1 MPDTTVPAAPAT
13 PPSAPAAAP
22 LGVEIPDDLGQI
34 LLTIRTLESGGRY
47 DAPPN
52 KGRAS
57 GAYQFIASTWN
68 NYAGYPHAYLAPPA
82 IQDERALSDVRSIL
96 WTWKGDVSMV
106 PVIWYYPKAAR
117 QPELMDQVPLPQY
130 GNRLTV
136 REYQRRWLEVLA
148 FITGDPSAFR
158 LALAPPGLEFLSG
171 LPPVVERIPLA
182 LEQIAFPVL
191 GGAVVAPPQP
201 CADES
206 CATGTAAIVYGQ
218 KLQPVLAAVDGVVTA
233 VEYGDPVSGAV
244 TLTLTDIAG
253 RRFHYAGF
261 NDDNHGTVDGDADHS
276 LRFTALGRVGTK
288 VRAGQILGFL
298 GDTDPM
304 PGDENRGAPTQP
316 VWPHLRLTIFDRDGT
331 RLDADRLVVDAQR
344 AQACHVGIGPWSVP
358 ADERLRTTDDSAS
371 ARRADVDVDAILNGG
386 WLLRADGTVTA
397 RGRSALILAPEGCE
411 WAPDDSFGPGAS
423 GNQPPEGWDADFDV
437 PIRYLVSGAL
447 SSGAFTPAG
456 PLRPG

>member
-1 MPDTTVPAAPAT
+1 MR
-13 PPSAPAAAP
+13 
-22 LGVEIPDDLGQI
+22 IPHDLGQI

-52 KGRAS
+52 RGRAS

-68 NYAGYPHAYLAPPA
+68 NHAGYPHAYLAPPA
-82 IQDERALSDVRSIL
+82 IQDERALADVRSIL

-117 QPELMDQVPLPQY
+117 DPALMDEVPLPQF

-136 REYQRRWLEVLA
+136 REYQRRWLEVLT

-158 LALAPPGLEFLSG
+158 LALAPPGLQFLSG
-171 LPPVVERIPLA
+171 LPPTVQRNPLA
-182 LEQIAFPVL
+182 LERIAFPVL

-201 CADES
+201 CADEA
-206 CATGTAAIVYGQ
+206 CAVGTEAIVYGQ
-218 KLQPVLAAVDGVVTA
+218 KLQPVLAAADGVVTA
-233 VEYGDPVSGAV
+233 IEYGDPVSGAV
-244 TLTLTDIAG
+244 TLTLTDTAG

-261 NDDNHGTVDGDADHS
+261 NDDTQGTVDGAADPS

-288 VRAGQILGFL
+288 VRAGQIIGFL

-304 PGDENRGAPTQP
+304 PGDENRGATTEA
-316 VWPHLRLTIFDRDGT
+316 VWPHLRLTIFDHDGT
-331 RLDADRLVVDAQR
+331 RLDADLLVLAAQR

-358 ADERLRTTDDSAS
+358 PDDWLLSSTENQETESRDTAS
-371 ARRADVDVDAILNGG
+371 AWHRGDVDVDAILNGG

-397 RGRSALILAPEGCE
+397 RGRSALILPPEGCE
-411 WAPDDSFGPGAS
+411 WAPDDAFGPRAS
-423 GNQPPEGWDADFDV
+423 GNRPPDDWSADFDV
-437 PIRYLVSGAL
+437 PIRYVVSGAL
-447 SSGAFTPAG
+447 SSGAFTPVG